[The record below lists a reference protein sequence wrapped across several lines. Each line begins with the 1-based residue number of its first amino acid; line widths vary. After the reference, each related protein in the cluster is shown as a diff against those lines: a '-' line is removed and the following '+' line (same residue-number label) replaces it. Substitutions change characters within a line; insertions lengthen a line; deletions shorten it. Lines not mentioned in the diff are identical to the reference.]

1 MPGADEILLIE
12 KKPPV
17 AWLKLNRPEAA
28 NALNVPLL
36 KALGKACS
44 DIAADPNIHAVA
56 IIGAGSKAFCA
67 GADLTERKDM
77 KPLDVIDYHGLI
89 QKTFLAV
96 ENLPQPVIAA
106 LNGSAYGGGTELAL
120 ACDLRVMVAQASMRL
135 TEVRLG
141 IIPGAGGTQRLPR
154 LIGKSRAKEMIY
166 FASPISAEQARDWG
180 LVHLV
185 VHASPKETESFNQ
198 ALIDKVHEWIQ
209 EMLNAAPL
217 SLRQA
222 KLAIDSGCERDLLSG
237 LALESKAYMRL
248 LNTKD
253 RTEALE
259 AFAEKRKPVFK
270 GE

>member
-1 MPGADEILLIE
+1 MPGADATLLIE
-12 KKPPV
+12 RQPPV

-28 NALNVPLL
+28 NALNAALL
-36 KALGKACS
+36 RALLTACEELR
-44 DIAADPNIHAVA
+44 DDHDIHAVA
-56 IIGAGSKAFCA
+56 IIGSGSKTFCA
-67 GADLTERKDM
+67 GADLTERKNM
-77 KPLDVIDYHGLI
+77 QATDVVDYHSLI

-120 ACDLRVMVAQASMRL
+120 ACDLRVMVAQASMRF

-166 FASPISAEQARDWG
+166 FATPVSAEQARDWG

-185 VHASPKETESFNQ
+185 LHAAKNDSEPFNQ
-198 ALIDKVHEWIQ
+198 ALIDKVNEWIQ

-222 KLAIDSGCERDLLSG
+222 KAAIDTGYERDLLAG
-237 LALESKAYMRL
+237 LALESEAYMKL

-253 RTEALE
+253 RLEALE
-259 AFAEKRKPVFK
+259 AFAEKRKPVFVGK
-270 GE
+270 

>member
-12 KKPPV
+12 KTPPV
-17 AWLKLNRPEAA
+17 AWIKLNRPEAA

-36 KALGKACS
+36 KALAAACADLAS
-44 DIAADPNIHAVA
+44 DNRIHVVA
-56 IIGAGSKAFCA
+56 IIGSGSKAFCA
-67 GADLTERKDM
+67 GADLTERKNM
-77 KPLDVIDYHGLI
+77 KPFEVVDYHSLI

-120 ACDLRVMVAQASMRL
+120 ACDLRVMVAQASIRL
-135 TEVRLG
+135 TEVLLG

-166 FASPISAEQARDWG
+166 FAAPVAAEQAKDWG

-185 VHASPKETESFNQ
+185 VHASAKDSEPFNQ
-198 ALIDKVHEWIQ
+198 HLIEKVNEWIQ

-222 KLAIDSGCERDLLSG
+222 KAAIDSGYERDLIAG
-237 LALESKAYMRL
+237 LALESEAYMQL

-253 RTEALE
+253 RVEALE

>member
-1 MPGADEILLIE
+1 MPGVEEILLIE

-36 KALGKACS
+36 KALHQACL
-44 DIAADPNIHAVA
+44 DLAADSSIHAVA
-56 IIGAGSKAFCA
+56 LIGAGSKAFCA

-77 KPLDVIDYHGLI
+77 KPLDVVDYHGLI
-89 QKTFLAV
+89 QKTFLAL

-166 FASPISAEQARDWG
+166 FATPVTAEVAREWG

-185 VHASPKETESFNQ
+185 VHAPPKDTEPFNQ
-198 ALIDKVHEWIQ
+198 ALIDKVNEWIQ

-253 RTEALE
+253 RLEALE

>member
-17 AWLKLNRPEAA
+17 AWLKLNRPQAA
-28 NALNVPLL
+28 NALNVALL
-36 KALGKACS
+36 NALFSACTNL
-44 DIAADPNIHAVA
+44 AADPAIHAVA
-56 IIGAGSKAFCA
+56 IIGSGSKAFCA
-67 GADLTERKDM
+67 GADLSERKDM
-77 KPLDVIDYHGLI
+77 KPLDVIDYHALI
-89 QKTFLAV
+89 QKTFLAI
-96 ENLPQPVIAA
+96 EKLPQPVIAA
-106 LNGSAYGGGTELAL
+106 LNGSSYGGGTELAL
-120 ACDLRVMVAQASMRL
+120 VCDLRVMVAQASMRL

-166 FASPISAEQARDWG
+166 FASPVTAEQARDWG
-180 LVHLV
+180 LVHQV
-185 VHASPKETESFNQ
+185 VDAPCKDSEPFNQ
-198 ALIDKVHEWIQ
+198 ALIDKVNGWIE

-222 KLAIDSGCERDLLSG
+222 KLAIDEGCERDLVSG

-253 RTEALE
+253 RTEALV
-259 AFAEKRKPVFK
+259 AFAEKRKPVFR